1 MTNGHGP
8 LDSSRDRAPSGSLQ
22 RMAKAGIDIISA
34 VSGARRDADQAAE
47 SRRSRKQR
55 ADALSRVPLFSD
67 LSRRHLNQVA
77 DEARIVSYRRGA
89 PVIRE
94 GDLGATLFVII
105 EGEAKVTRGGKKL
118 AMMAPGDFFGEIS
131 LLDGGP
137 RTATV
142 VAETPLSVVRL
153 YRAPFFR
160 LVQSEPDLGVRVLS
174 ILARRIRRVDRAV
187 RG

>member
-1 MTNGHGP
+1 MTNGH
-8 LDSSRDRAPSGSLQ
+8 DASVSSRGTAASGSLQ

-34 VSGARRDADQAAE
+34 VSGARGDADQGAE
-47 SRRSRKQR
+47 GRRTRKQR
-55 ADALSRVPLFSD
+55 VDALSRVPLFSD

-77 DEARIVSYRRGA
+77 EAARIVTYRRGA

-94 GDLGATLFVII
+94 GDLGATLFVIV
-105 EGEAKVTRGGKKL
+105 EGEAKVTRGGRKL
-118 AMMAPGDFFGEIS
+118 ATLAPGDFFGEIS

-142 VAETPLSVVRL
+142 IAETPLSVVRL

-160 LVQSEPDLGVRVLS
+160 LVQAEPDLGVKVLS